1 MSAESLPVEH
11 LFTLTGDVSRAAT
24 ITGGPGGTRVIV
36 SCTGGVF
43 EGPRLKG
50 TVEGPSGD
58 WVRLGSDGTL
68 RLDVRLL
75 LRTDDGAAILMTYT
89 GLGTDGGA
97 TIRAA
102 PVFETGD
109 ERYAWLNAV
118 QGVATGS
125 SGGGHV
131 TYHVSRLL

>member
-1 MSAESLPVEH
+1 VESVPVEH
-11 LFTLTGDVSRAAT
+11 LFTLTANVSRAAT
-24 ITGGPGGTRVIV
+24 LPDGPAGTRVIV

-43 EGPRLKG
+43 EGPGIRG

-58 WVRLGSDGTL
+58 WVRLGADGTL

-89 GLGTDGGA
+89 GIGTDGGA

-102 PVFETGD
+102 PLFETGD

-118 QGVATGS
+118 QAVAIGR
-125 SGGGHV
+125 SGGGQV
-131 TYHVSRLL
+131 TYQVSRML